1 MKKKIIVIAAFSVL
15 ILITVIIFT
24 SWIMQALGFD
34 MYSNDEFDI
43 GEGFFGL
50 ILTVFGGMVIFYE
63 LDLFYTVYYFLI
75 KPKTKIKSIL
85 NILSNLSLL
94 FAIMYVGLSIFF
106 IGQRVYESV
115 PITLLLAYVILR
127 IVYLIVSIVLKIKA
141 HRGYFNG

>member
-15 ILITVIIFT
+15 ILITAIIFT

-50 ILTVFGGMVIFYE
+50 ILTVVGGTVIFYE

>member
-15 ILITVIIFT
+15 ILITAIIFT

-94 FAIMYVGLSIFF
+94 LAIICDCFPIFF
-106 IGQRVYESV
+106 IGPIAYEY
-115 PITLLLAYVILR
+115 ILGALFLTYVILR
-127 IVYLIVSIVLKIKA
+127 IVYLIVSIILKIKA